1 MIKGERIE
9 ERGVVTRPDVNYRK
23 LEALNYSMIKLF
35 DEKPV
40 QFFEEFKLGK
50 SRKEKK
56 TTALILGDLVDFYV
70 LSCSGDEEE
79 FDSRF
84 DEKFA
89 LYEGNKGSGQVFTLC
104 DYIFEATEFDSE
116 GNATSPLEDRMKE
129 AINRIQTEGK
139 YRGKKFEDV
148 LKDFEANGQDY
159 FDTLLANRGKT
170 VVDNSLVDKA
180 KKVSRAIL
188 EDPFTAEIFDTDDD
202 IEVFNHFPIEF
213 NYILGNLLLGGDR
226 YIPCKIEVD
235 RLEIDHRAKTIQ
247 PYDFKTTF
255 DNESFDYNYI
265 KNYYYL
271 QLAFYTHGIDM
282 WIDKEEVF
290 EDYMLNDFK
299 FVVGDT
305 SANNRRP
312 LVYKTT
318 VKDFSAGLNGFD
330 FRGSHYRGI
339 SELINAIAWAEDN
352 NIWNASK
359 ESIDAKG
366 KMQLKIKYD

>member
-9 ERGVVTRPDVNYRK
+9 ERGVITRPDVNYRK

-56 TTALILGDLVDFYV
+56 STASILGNLVDFYV

-89 LYEGNKGSGQVFTLC
+89 LYESNKGSGQIFTLC

-116 GNATSPLEDRMKE
+116 GNAVSALEDRMKD
-129 AINRIQTEGK
+129 AIQRIQTENK

-188 EDPFTAEIFDTDDD
+188 EDPFTAEIFEPNDDVVE
-202 IEVFNHFPIEF
+202 IFNHFPIEF
-213 NYILGNLLLGGDR
+213 NHLLGQGKF
-226 YIPCKIEVD
+226 IPCKIEVD
-235 RLEIDHRAKTIQ
+235 RLEIDHKTKTVQ
-247 PYDFKTTF
+247 PWDLKTTF
-255 DNESFDYNYI
+255 DNESFDYRYI
-265 KNYYYL
+265 KDYYYL
-271 QLAFYTHGIDM
+271 QLAFYTHGIDAWM
-282 WIDKEEVF
+282 EKEEVF
-290 EDYMLNDFK
+290 DDYILNDFK
-299 FVVGDT
+299 FIVGDT

-318 VKDFSAGLNGFD
+318 AKDFIAGFQGFD
-330 FRGSHYRGI
+330 FKGNHYRGI
-339 SELINAIAWAEDN
+339 IELINAIAWAEDN